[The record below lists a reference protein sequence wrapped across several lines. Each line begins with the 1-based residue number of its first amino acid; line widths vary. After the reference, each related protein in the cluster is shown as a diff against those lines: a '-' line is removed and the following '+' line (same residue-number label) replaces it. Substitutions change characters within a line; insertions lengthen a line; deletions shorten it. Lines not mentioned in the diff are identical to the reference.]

1 MPVHFSNSLHY
12 FIDRSEYF
20 VVAYFT
26 ADCSYIIELVPNR
39 RRRRKS
45 TRMEVISWK
54 KILNKHTT
62 SINSNLILINLFIFA
77 NSNIMLSFETRCGSN
92 TNSGTVQ
99 IKCDACYLDVDIMN
113 VFIHWQESSENFCNL
128 ERNFPFD
135 SINDFC
141 RFSHI
146 WCSKESMCWPTAK
159 QINAQG
165 QGESW

>member
-1 MPVHFSNSLHY
+1 MIVANISLWHTLLL
-12 FIDRSEYF
+12 I
-20 VVAYFT
+20 A
-26 ADCSYIIELVPNR
+26 
-39 RRRRKS
+39 
-45 TRMEVISWK
+45 VISSNWSRIEEEEEKTLVWKWLVEK
-54 KILNKHTT
+54 KILNNHTT

-77 NSNIMLSFETRCGSN
+77 NSNISVFFETGWMLSFETRCGSN

-99 IKCDACYLDVDIMN
+99 IKCDECYLDVDIMN